1 MARAIKDLDKRP
13 IHTPYIT
20 SFNRKK
26 TENGIEITSAV
37 LKRYYS
43 VIDAEIYLKTN
54 MLKILLI

>member
-26 TENGIEITSAV
+26 QKMA
-37 LKRYYS
+37 
-43 VIDAEIYLKTN
+43 
-54 MLKILLI
+54 

>member
-26 TENGIEITSAV
+26 NRKWHRDYFYCFKKDTIQLSTQ
-37 LKRYYS
+37 K
-43 VIDAEIYLKTN
+43 IYF
-54 MLKILLI
+54 